1 MLTNP
6 TLALLLQSL
15 ITTSMRSTT
24 MTTPRITSTMGK
36 VTTMTTW
43 VAEGVVMEAA
53 AVSVLLSQYL
63 SLLTCRFGLGLDYD

>member
-1 MLTNP
+1 MLRNL

-43 VAEGVVMEAA
+43 VGEGAVMEAV

-63 SLLTCRFGLGLDYD
+63 SLLTCRFGLVLDYD